1 MKKAMKILLTTAFV
15 VAAFGVTAMAADAET
30 SNGFY
35 GIGTAE
41 NVSVE
46 AYAGTSETAI
56 EATTDKDVDADGT
69 ADTWYKDSD
78 RIEVAYAGATS
89 GKNYGVILVE
99 GTSLP
104 TAASDIY
111 YINQVAASGTNVD
124 FNVYPATIAE
134 TTDMTMYISS
144 DAENFDLVS
153 VPMSYVV
160 GYKEEPE
167 VQVLY
172 GDVDNSGK
180 VNVADR
186 LYLIRYLAKWKDYA
200 TLPNEAN
207 ADVDAS
213 GKVNV
218 GDRLVLIR
226 HLAKWAG
233 YETLPKK

>member
-41 NVSVE
+41 KVSVE
-46 AYAGTSETAI
+46 AFAGETAI
-56 EATTDKDVDADGT
+56 EATTDKDVDADGA

-78 RIEVAYAGATS
+78 RIEVAFSGAES

-99 GTSLP
+99 GSSLP

-111 YINQVAASGTNVD
+111 YINQVASSGTNVN
-124 FNVYPATIAE
+124 FNVYPATIAK

-144 DAENFDLVS
+144 DVADFDLVE

-160 GYKEEPE
+160 GYKEEVAPSFT
-167 VQVLY
+167 Y
-172 GDVDNSGK
+172 GDVNNKDG
-180 VNVADR
+180 VNLQDVTFLSRYVAGG
-186 LYLIRYLAKWKDYA
+186 Y
-200 TLPNEAN
+200 TFSFEFNEAAAN
-207 ADVDAS
+207 VRKPDTS
-213 GKVNV
+213 GIDLQDITFLSRFV
-218 GDRLVLIR
+218 
-226 HLAKWAG
+226 AG
-233 YETLPKK
+233 GYYDSLPQ